1 MDGLLESTFSPL
13 LQYGVLGINTIVF
26 AIVIYYLWTSGNKE
40 RAALMKE
47 ISDLHKAKSANETAL
62 HDARVASER
71 ALQEARV
78 TSEREIHEARVA
90 DYKTIQATLLEVA
103 RQSTSAVSAATSA
116 VEAMRETMLDTK
128 TTLKELGDEL
138 RHRRG

>member
-1 MDGLLESTFSPL
+1 MNGLLESTFSPL

-26 AIVIYYLWTSGNKE
+26 AVVIYYLWTSGNKE
-40 RAALMKE
+40 RTALMAQ
-47 ISDLHKAKSANETAL
+47 ISTLQ
-62 HDARVASER
+62 DARVVSEH
-71 ALQEARV
+71 ALQTARV

-90 DYKTIQATLLEVA
+90 DYKITQVTLLEVT
-103 RQSTSAVSAATSA
+103 RQSTAAVAAATSA

>member
-1 MDGLLESTFSPL
+1 MEPLLQSTFSPL

-26 AIVIYYLWTSGNKE
+26 AIVIYYLWNSGNRE
-40 RAALMKE
+40 RTTLLGQITE
-47 ISDLHKAKSANETAL
+47 LHKARVASETAL
-62 HDARVASER
+62 HDSRVASER

-78 TSEREIHEARVA
+78 ASEREIHEARVA

-116 VEAMRETMLDTK
+116 VEAMRETLHDTK
-128 TTLKELGDEL
+128 NTLEKLGDEL
-138 RHRRG
+138 RRRD